1 MPLSPTTPR
10 SPELLKAF
18 LEAEIDRRGPY
29 NRRQLANPGQTHRL
43 QAELVAH
50 LTTAGA
56 FAFLQYILGLEYFE
70 DLNRAEYYALRD
82 WLLTP
87 PSQNSW
93 TVAVVQPQAQAD
105 LLAWREDYERRQHLN
120 LDDSATASDLPGAD

>member
-29 NRRQLANPGQTHRL
+29 NRRQLANPGQTHML
-43 QAELVAH
+43 QAHLVER
-50 LTTAGA
+50 LTVAGA
-56 FAFLQYILGLEYFE
+56 FAFLMQMLGLEYFE
-70 DLNRAEYYALRD
+70 DLNRAEYYTLRD

-87 PSQNSW
+87 ESTASW
-93 TVAVVQPQAQAD
+93 AGKIIQAQAEAD
-105 LLAWREDYERRQHLN
+105 LAAWKEAYERHRRAN
-120 LDDSATASDLPGAD
+120 DSAATGGMPEAD